1 MRKFESLFVLFVSYT
16 LFVSHVSSATVIC
29 KKFNVKATVSGHEI
43 VFRLSTDLPDDTKVN
58 ANVSRLYWEKGS
70 GESYLGSYYD
80 QWTTVNQLKDPIKVV
95 IDETRWK
102 NELEK
107 KQKML
112 ASMGE
117 PFQVRKISDQVE
129 LSITVP
135 INQPNP
141 AFGKG
146 NNGLESPFLS
156 KGALRVI
163 RVEKKFSIPLEKAR
177 LAAITGKK
185 QHSLDPNNLELNTL
199 YVISKRTP
207 ISNEL
212 KPKDLLKAI
221 AQMRYLPPG
230 SVIRI
235 LLKHS
240 EGSLLYYFV
249 RADLGGDTRHKVTGW
264 IYSPALMGQDLRV
277 IE

>member
-1 MRKFESLFVLFVSYT
+1 MGKLLLFVLFMSYI
-16 LFVSHVSSATVIC
+16 LLLSHVSSATVVC
-29 KKFNVKATVSGHEI
+29 KKFNVQATVTDQTI
-43 VFRLSTDLPDDTKVN
+43 VFRLSTDLPGDTRVN
-58 ANVSRLYWEKGS
+58 ASVSRLYWEKGS
-70 GESYLGSYYD
+70 NESYLGSYYD
-80 QWTTVNQLKDPIKVV
+80 RWTTVHELKRPIAVI
-95 IDETRWK
+95 IDETRWE
-102 NELEK
+102 NELKK

-112 ASMGE
+112 ASFGE
-117 PFQVRKISDQVE
+117 PFQVGKISNQVE

-146 NNGLESPFLS
+146 NNGLESPFVS
-156 KGALRVI
+156 KGSLRVI
-163 RVEKKFSIPLEKAR
+163 RIEKKFSIPFGKAK
-177 LAAITGKK
+177 LAAIIGRK

-212 KPKDLLKAI
+212 KPKDPLKAI
-221 AQMRYLPPG
+221 AQIRYLPPG

-240 EGSLLYYFV
+240 EGSLLHYFV
-249 RADLGGDTRHKVTGW
+249 RADLRGDTHHKVTGW